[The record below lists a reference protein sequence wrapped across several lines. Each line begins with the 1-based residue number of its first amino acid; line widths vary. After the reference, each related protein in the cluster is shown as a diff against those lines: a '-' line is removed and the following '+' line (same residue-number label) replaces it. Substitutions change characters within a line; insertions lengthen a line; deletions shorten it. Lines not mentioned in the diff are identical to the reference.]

1 MLRRR
6 ALRTAVATCAA
17 TAVLATPALAGT
29 AGAGAPGV
37 GDSYYPEAGNG
48 GYDVSHYDIRLRYQ
62 PKNDLLRGT
71 TTIVAEPTE
80 DLSSFNL
87 DFALRIRSV
96 RVNGAPARVERQ
108 GATEVTVTPKRA
120 LREGSLATFV
130 VSYADKPSTVKVD
143 GQTPWK
149 RTENGAVAVGQPLIS
164 EWWFPG
170 SDHPSD
176 KASFDISVAVPN
188 GTEVL
193 SNGRMTARS
202 RQGDWTRWNWRM
214 PSPSATYL
222 AFLAI
227 GQYDV
232 HGKQGAFDQP
242 MITAY
247 ADGLGDLKGPAEASL
262 ERTPEI
268 LDFLSGIVGP
278 YPFET
283 QGGVV
288 PAEGLGFALEN
299 QTRPVYSPNFFRI
312 GSNTSVVTHELAHQW
327 FGDSVAVA
335 DWSSIWLNEGFASY
349 AEWLWAEHQG
359 NGTAQELFDHYYSSY
374 PAGSPFWQVT
384 PGDPGKED
392 LFHASVYNR
401 GAMTLHALRNRI
413 GDAKMLRT
421 VRTWFERNRGGNA
434 TVSEFVEHAERV
446 SGQQLDGF
454 FDKWLFSKGKPRVGS
469 ETGVSRTAA
478 ARPADAPAPKAVE
491 QLNHTHELLARTH
504 NHG

>member
-29 AGAGAPGV
+29 GGAGAPGV
-37 GDSYYPEAGNG
+37 GDSYFPKAGNG

-62 PKNDLLRGT
+62 PENDQLRGT

-80 DLSSFNL
+80 KLSSFNL
-87 DFALRIRSV
+87 DFALEIRSV
-96 RVNGAPARVERQ
+96 RVNGVPARVERQ
-108 GATEVTVTPKRA
+108 DATEVTVTPKRA
-120 LREGSLATFV
+120 LPEGSLATFV
-130 VSYADKPSTVKVD
+130 VSYADKPSTVEVD
-143 GQTPWK
+143 GKTPWK
-149 RTENGAVAVGQPLIS
+149 RTEDGAVAVGQPRIA

-202 RQGDWTRWNWRM
+202 RLGGWTRWNWRM
-214 PSPSATYL
+214 PSQSATYL

-232 HGKQGAFDQP
+232 HSKKGAFDQP
-242 MITAY
+242 MVTAY
-247 ADGLGDLKGPAEASL
+247 ADGLGELRGAAESSL

-327 FGDSVAVA
+327 FGNSVALD

-359 NGTAQELFDHYYSSY
+359 NGTAQQLFDHYYSSY
-374 PAGSPFWQVT
+374 PADSPFWQVE
-384 PGDPGKED
+384 PGDPGKEN
-392 LFHASVYNR
+392 LFHSSVYNR
-401 GAMTLHALRNRI
+401 GAMTLHALRERI
-413 GDAKMLRT
+413 GDRAMLET
-421 VRTWFERNRGGNA
+421 VRTWFEQKRGGNA
-434 TVSEFVEHAERV
+434 TVSEFVELTERI
-446 SGQQLDGF
+446 SGQRLDGF
-454 FDKWLFSKGKPRVGS
+454 FDEWLFSKGKPKVG
-469 ETGVSRTAA
+469 ERTGVPATAS
-478 ARPADAPAPKAVE
+478 ARSTGAPEPKAVE
-491 QLNHTHELLARTH
+491 RLDHTHELLARAH
-504 NHG
+504 RRG